1 MYVKNEPVHNFSFD
15 RFDKNKESGKL
26 AKIRVK
32 PVGSDVN
39 EEFYN
44 KYIENMVREG

>member
-1 MYVKNEPVHNFSFD
+1 MYVKNVPVHNFSFD

>member
-1 MYVKNEPVHNFSFD
+1 MCLFCYS

-26 AKIRVK
+26 AKTRVK

-44 KYIENMVREG
+44 KYIEKKVG